1 LFNKLSQLWRRLLF
15 YARRDRFDRE
25 LEEEMRFHLEMKA
38 EENLAAG
45 VSLEEARYA
54 ARRQFGN
61 QTLLQEVSRDM
72 WGFRSLETLAQDL
85 RYGLRMMFKN
95 PSFTVVA
102 VLTLALGIGA
112 NTAIFSLIN
121 VVLLKPISGREPER
135 LVGVYSRDTTR
146 ADDYRLFSH
155 PNYADLR
162 AGSEVFDDILAT
174 NLFSAGVMEGDTTR
188 RLMAAKISS
197 NYFSVFG
204 VQLAQGRPFT
214 AQEETQPAP
223 VAIVSHRWW
232 RQRGAS
238 PDLVGQSIRVNG
250 RLLTVVG
257 VTPRGFTGP
266 VAFFSTDLFLPLSF
280 DQLGSEGANNSLQD
294 RKRHDLTLVGRLKHG
309 LTLEDANARL
319 KLISARL
326 AEAYPDAN
334 RDQLVTVAQLPRM
347 AISSAPRNDRAQI
360 ATVGAI
366 TLSLSGIVLLIAC
379 LNLAN
384 MLLARGAARRKEF
397 AVRQAL
403 GARGGRLVG
412 QLLTEGFLLAA
423 LGAVAGVV
431 LAALATHWLF
441 DSMAQLLPF
450 AFDFD
455 PWPDIRVLAAT
466 LGFSLLATLF
476 FALGPAL
483 TTVRLDVNTELKE
496 GVGEAV
502 RSPRGRLLAARNLLV
517 IGQVA
522 LSLCLLVAAGLAG
535 RGAIQ
540 AIRIDP
546 GFDLDRGFFLQVDGG
561 LAGYDETETRQ
572 LYRRMM
578 ERVGSLP
585 GVEAASMALTPPFAD
600 LVFGQRVQRGGAPFP
615 PPQDAA
621 TPAQGKA
628 IPANYNV
635 IGPDYFRALGV
646 TLRQGREFRS
656 TEGADAA
663 APRVAIINSTLAE
676 KLWPGKTALGQT
688 VQLAGGSEADD
699 PGTGGFAPLEARPQQ
714 AFEVVGVVPPFKVDL
729 FRRGDH
735 PMIFVPFGQHYF
747 AEMRLHVRASPTA
760 NVDALIREARDEVR
774 RLDPA
779 LPMLAAKSLRFHLE
793 TSSGVLLLRIGA
805 LSFATFG
812 GVALLLALIGVYGVN
827 SYMVARRTREI
838 GVRMALGAGRRA
850 VLRLFLREGLILTG
864 VGLALGLVLAGLV
877 ARLMRGIL
885 FEVSPF
891 DPLVFGLASALLAGA
906 ALIACWLP
914 ARRATRVDPMEAL
927 RRG

>member
-1 LFNKLSQLWRRLLF
+1 MDKLSQLWRRLLF
-15 YARRDRFDRE
+15 HLRRDQFDRE
-25 LEEEMRFHLEMKA
+25 LEEEMRFHLEMKV

-45 VSLEEARYA
+45 ISPEEARYA

-61 QTLLQEVSRDM
+61 QTLLREVSRDM
-72 WGFRSLETLAQDL
+72 WSFRPLETLGQDL
-85 RYGLRMMFKN
+85 RYGLRMMVKN
-95 PSFTVVA
+95 PGFTVVA

-155 PNYADLR
+155 PNYTDLR
-162 AGSEVFDDILAT
+162 ARSEVFDDILAI
-174 NLFSAGVMEGDTTR
+174 NLFSAGVTEGDTTR
-188 RLMAAKISS
+188 RIMAVKITS

-214 AQEETQPAP
+214 AQEETQHAP

-232 RQRGAS
+232 RQHGAS

-250 RLLTVVG
+250 RPLTVVG
-257 VTPRGFTGP
+257 VAPEGFTGP
-266 VAFFSTDLFLPLSF
+266 ITFFSTDLFLPLSF
-280 DQLGSEGANNSLQD
+280 DQLGAEAAGNSLQD
-294 RKRHDLTLVGRLKHG
+294 RKRHDLRLVGRLKQG
-309 LTLEDANARL
+309 LTLEEANARL
-319 KLISARL
+319 KLISAQL

-334 RDQLVTVAQLPRM
+334 RDQLVTVSQLPRM

-360 ATVGAI
+360 ATIGAI
-366 TLSLSGIVLLIAC
+366 TLSLSGLVLLIAC

-403 GARGGRLVG
+403 GARGGRLVR

-431 LAALATHWLF
+431 LAALATDWLF
-441 DSMAQLLPF
+441 ASMAQSLPF
-450 AFDFD
+450 SFDFD
-455 PWPDIRVLAAT
+455 PWPDVRVLAAT
-466 LGFSLLATLF
+466 LGFGLLATLF

-483 TTVRLDVNTELKE
+483 KTVRLDVNTELKE
-496 GVGEAV
+496 GTGETV
-502 RSPRGRLLAARNLLV
+502 RSPRGKLLATRNLLV
-517 IGQVA
+517 IGQMA

-546 GFDLDRGFFLQVDGG
+546 GFDLDRSFFLQVDGS
-561 LAGYDETETRQ
+561 LAGYSETEARQ
-572 LYRRMM
+572 LYRRVT
-578 ERVGSLP
+578 ERVSSLP
-585 GVEAASMALTPPFAD
+585 GLEAAGMALSPPFAD

-656 TEGADAA
+656 TEFTDAE
-663 APRVAIINSTLAE
+663 APRVAVINSVLAE
-676 KLWPGKTALGQT
+676 KLWPGETALGRT

-747 AEMRLHVRASPTA
+747 AEMYLHVRALPTA
-760 NVDALIREARDEVR
+760 NVDALIREVREEVR

-827 SYMVARRTREI
+827 AYMVARRTREI
-838 GVRMALGAGRRA
+838 GVRMALGAGRSA

-864 VGLALGLVLAGLV
+864 AGLALGMVLAGLV
-877 ARLMRGIL
+877 AQLMSGIL

-891 DPLVFGLASALLAGA
+891 DPSVFGLASALLAGA
-906 ALIACWLP
+906 ALIACLLP
-914 ARRATRVDPMEAL
+914 ARRATKVDPMEAL